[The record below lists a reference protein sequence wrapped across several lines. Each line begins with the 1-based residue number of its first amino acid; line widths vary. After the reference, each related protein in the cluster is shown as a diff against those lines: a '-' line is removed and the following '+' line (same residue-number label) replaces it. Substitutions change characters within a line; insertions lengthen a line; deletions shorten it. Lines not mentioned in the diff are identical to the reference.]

1 MYRRILVPLDGSKV
15 AEGILP
21 HVHDMAKAMG
31 SEVMLLRVLQPRVF
45 EGGKYPV
52 PIEVRMKSAHK
63 YLGRIREALV
73 RHGIPVTTAVTSGI
87 DLGDAIADW
96 AKENHVD
103 AIALMSHGFGRAA
116 KAIFGSVAERLL
128 ERSPVPVL
136 VVRATPEVLEEQ
148 EEQEEDEL
156 DEELLYRMAAY
167 G

>member
-1 MYRRILVPLDGSKV
+1 MYKRILVPLDGSRV
-15 AEGILP
+15 AEGVLP
-21 HVHDMAKAMG
+21 HVQEMAKAMR
-31 SEVMLLRVLQPRVF
+31 SEVVLLRVLQPWQI
-45 EGGKYPV
+45 EGAQYPI
-52 PIEVRMKSAHK
+52 PIELRMKSAYK
-63 YLGRIREALV
+63 YLERMKEALV
-73 RHGIPVTTAVTSGI
+73 ARGIPVTTAVTSGI

-96 AKENHVD
+96 AKENDAD

-136 VVRATPEVLEEQ
+136 VVRATPEVLGEQ

-156 DEELLYRMAAY
+156 DEELLQSMATY